1 MPKPGEWQRI
11 SVFTLSAPI
20 ALLAAGSLVAEQVL
34 LGATDRDEVKGV
46 TIRSKNL

>member
-1 MPKPGEWQRI
+1 MSKPGGWQGI
-11 SVFTLSAPI
+11 SVFTLCAPI

-46 TIRSKNL
+46 RIRSENL